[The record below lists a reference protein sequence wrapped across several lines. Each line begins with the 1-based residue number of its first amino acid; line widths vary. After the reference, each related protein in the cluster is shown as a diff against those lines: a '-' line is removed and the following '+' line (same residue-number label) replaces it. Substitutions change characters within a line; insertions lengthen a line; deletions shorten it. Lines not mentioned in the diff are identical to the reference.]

1 MRSAK
6 PAVTEAPIDEG
17 RGLSTARAVLRVLAF
32 LGRNPEGV
40 RASEV
45 AAEVG
50 KSVSTAYYLLA
61 SLCEEGFAIHEP
73 HGGFYRLRRDRDVQL
88 EPDWVEG
95 ADELAGVVDALFR
108 RTHKRSYLGRVE
120 HGTIE
125 IVVVRGRQ
133 GMPRIPGLGTRIT
146 DGAHALAVGK
156 VVLARLPEDARRL
169 YVRRGLRRFTPN
181 TITSPEA
188 LMAELDRVRR
198 QGFAVDVEEFDED
211 FCCVAAPLLD
221 PRGRFRAVLGLSATK
236 RAYEA
241 ERDQLVGAV
250 VELAEI
256 PSPCGKPGVSC
267 LTLDDLVCMIRPPTL
282 TEEKAS

>member
-1 MRSAK
+1 MRQPVVAGASS
-6 PAVTEAPIDEG
+6 DEG
-17 RGLSTARAVLRVLAF
+17 RGLTTARAVLRVLAF
-32 LGRNPEGV
+32 LGRHPEGV

-50 KSVSTAYYLLA
+50 KSTSTAYYLLA

-73 HGGFYRLRRDRDVQL
+73 HGGYYRLRRDREVQL
-88 EPDWVEG
+88 EPDSVEA

-125 IVVVRGRQ
+125 IVAVRGRQ

-146 DGAHALAVGK
+146 DSAHAVAMGK

-169 YVRRGLRRFTPN
+169 YVGRGLRRFTAN
-181 TITSPEA
+181 TTISPKA
-188 LMAELDRVRR
+188 VMAELDLVRR
-198 QGFAVDVEEFDED
+198 QGFAVEIEEFQED
-211 FCCVAAPLLD
+211 FCCVAAPILG
-221 PRGRFRAVLGLSATK
+221 PRGRFRAALGLSASK

-241 ERDQLVGAV
+241 EREQLVGAV
-250 VELAEI
+250 VDVAVFQARAEKQAFI
-256 PSPCGKPGVSC
+256 
-267 LTLDDLVCMIRPPTL
+267 
-282 TEEKAS
+282 A